1 MQAIDIADQLP
12 RPTKERW
19 QPLRAGL
26 TDLFFYDQE
35 EFWFRDGRLLLRGNN
50 GTGKSKV
57 LALCL
62 PFLFD
67 GQITPARVE
76 PDGDPG
82 KRMEWNLLLGG
93 RYPER
98 LGYTWLEFGR
108 LTEDGSCEYFTIGC
122 GLKAVAGRGTPTTW
136 FFTTPQ
142 RIGVDFYLV
151 GDGGFAL
158 NRERLVEALG
168 EHAVF
173 ESAGRYRRAVDEKL
187 FNLGEERY
195 RALVDLLIQLRQPQ
209 LSKRPNEKALS
220 AALTEALPP
229 FDRTVLADVAEAF
242 RNLEDER
249 QELAGLV
256 EAGRAVDEFRRHYR
270 GYARILA
277 RRKGRDVRQGQ
288 SRHEKTSGELSAAR
302 EGLEETE
309 GQRRNL
315 EIGNEEL
322 TTALDA
328 AQTEE
333 RTLRDSPE
341 MRSAEALHQA
351 ETLTAEKGQMAGDS
365 RNAARQA
372 AEAVEKTV
380 LRLAELET
388 EIAAG
393 RGEVNETAAELEL
406 LAAAIGSRSGHDA
419 IVAPLALPD
428 GVPGEEDAAATLA
441 EARRLAHD
449 LCRRRQEGIEH
460 LNVLNREL
468 GQVRE
473 QLAEAQR
480 QLQAIAAE
488 GERLRDD
495 RAAAEE
501 GVRKS
506 GDLLAAEFSRYLSSL
521 RELRLEAGEAVGAE
535 LQEWAWT
542 LAGANPAALAV
553 ESAFLSS
560 AHRLA
565 DARQK
570 ALAAV
575 AEAGCA
581 LQETE
586 AEIRRLEEGETTRPP
601 LWPARDA
608 AGRLDRPGA
617 ALWQLIDFSPDLS
630 PVACAGIEAALE
642 ASGLLDAWVTPEGRI
657 LGPEHLDAVLTALRP
672 VSFSLAAVL
681 HPAVDRTDP
690 RAAVVDPAII
700 SAILSGIGFEPS
712 DHPSWISADGQWRLG
727 PMQGR
732 WHKEKAEFIGAGA
745 REETRRRRLEE
756 LARRASELREE
767 LAAAEG
773 RRDIIGGR
781 WELLEQE
788 HRSLP
793 ADSNL
798 REAHQRLIFITE
810 QLANQQDRLARGEGE
825 KDRRRE
831 EVREAAAKR
840 NQAADDLQLP
850 PEEEGLRLLAADLQD
865 YRSRLEGFWPSLRSH
880 RRSLAQGHAARRE
893 LVLTREREAEAAQR
907 ARSSEEAARD
917 AGVRLETLRSTV
929 GETVA
934 ELERRLTE
942 NAQRRE
948 TLRNNQKRTQAELL
962 EISARHGD
970 LCRQVQTLEAEL
982 ERLEG
987 ERRLAVSHFQAFAE
1001 AGLLAAAVPDL
1012 EIPPRDKEW
1021 AVDPTLRLA
1030 RRVEQL
1036 LEDVADD
1043 EAAWN
1048 RFQRGIQEHLT
1059 KLQSALSRYGHE
1071 AAGELTD
1078 QGFVVS
1084 IVFQGRRLAPDALAE
1099 GLTRELEERQRLLN
1113 ERERELLENHLISE
1127 VASHLHTLI
1136 RDAMEQLERMNAEL
1150 ESRPTSTG
1158 MKLRFQWKPL
1168 PDGDTPDAPVGLA
1181 EARKRLLRQ
1190 VVDAW
1195 SPQDREAVGRFLQE
1209 HINRIRVA
1217 DEGGTLLAHLER
1229 ALDYRRWHRFTVER
1243 WQDGQWR
1250 SASGP
1255 ASGGERVLAVTIP
1268 LFAAAS
1274 AHYGSACATAPRLV
1288 LLDEAFAGVDD
1299 DSRAKCMGLLT
1310 QFDLDFIMTSERE
1323 WGCYPE
1329 VPGLSILQLTRR
1341 EGIDAV
1347 YLSRW
1352 QWDGRCRERAA
1363 STLPPMQ
1370 APVAEQGEAEEEGT
1384 GSLF

>member
-1 MQAIDIADQLP
+1 MQNIDITDQLP

-98 LGYTWLEFGR
+98 LGYTWIEFGR
-108 LTEDGSCEYFTIGC
+108 ETEDGGCEYFTLGC

-136 FFTTPQ
+136 FFTTPR

-151 GDGGFAL
+151 GEGGFAL
-158 NRERLVEALG
+158 NRERLTEVLG
-168 EHAVF
+168 DHAVF

-229 FDRTVLADVAEAF
+229 FDRTVLSDVAEAF

-249 QELAGLV
+249 QELTGLV
-256 EAGRAVDEFRRHYR
+256 EAGRAVDDFRRHYR

-277 RRKGRDVRQGQ
+277 RRRARDVRQGQ
-288 SRHEKTSGELSAAR
+288 SRFEKTSGELNEAR
-302 EGLEETE
+302 ERLEETE
-309 GQRRNL
+309 QGRKVLDAR
-315 EIGNEEL
+315 IEEL
-322 TTALDA
+322 TADLDA
-328 AQTEE
+328 AHAEE

-341 MRSAEALHQA
+341 MRSADALHQA
-351 ETLTAEKGQMAGDS
+351 ETLAAEKKEMTEDA
-365 RNAARQA
+365 RHAARRAEEA
-372 AEAVEKTV
+372 AENAVI
-380 LRLAELET
+380 RLDEVDG

-393 RGEVNETAAELEL
+393 RIEVNEAAAELERHS
-406 LAAAIGSRSGHDA
+406 AAIGARSGHDA

-428 GVPGEEDAAATLA
+428 GGPGEEDAAATLA

-460 LNVLNREL
+460 LDALNHELRQAREL
-468 GQVRE
+468 
-473 QLAEAQR
+473 LAEAQR
-480 QLQAIAAE
+480 HLQTTAAE

-495 RAAAEE
+495 LAVAEE

-506 GDLLAAEFSRYLSSL
+506 GDALAGEFSRFVSSL
-521 RELRLEAGEAVGAE
+521 RELRLEDGEAVRAE
-535 LQEWAWT
+535 LLGWT
-542 LAGANPAALAV
+542 RTLSGSNPAVLAV
-553 ESAFLSS
+553 ESAFGSS

-565 DARQK
+565 GARQR
-570 ALAAV
+570 ALAAEE
-575 AEAGCA
+575 EAGCA

-586 AEIRRLEEGETTRPP
+586 TEIRRLEKGETMRPP

-617 ALWQLIDFSPDLS
+617 ALWQVIDFSTDLA
-630 PVACAGIEAALE
+630 PAGCAGIEAALE
-642 ASGLLDAWVTPEGRI
+642 ASGLLDAWVTPEGRV
-657 LGPEHLDAVLTALRP
+657 LGPDHLDAALTTLTP
-672 VSFSLAAVL
+672 VSPSLAAVL
-681 HPAVDRTDP
+681 RPAVDHTDP

-700 SAILSGIGFEPS
+700 SAILSGIGLEPS

-727 PMQGR
+727 PVQGR
-732 WHKEKAEFIGAGA
+732 WRKEKAEFIGGGA
-745 REETRRRRLEE
+745 REEARRRRLEA
-756 LARRASELREE
+756 LALRASDLREE
-767 LAAAEG
+767 LAKAELQ
-773 RRDIIGGR
+773 RDEIEKR
-781 WELLEQE
+781 WKTLEQE

-793 ADSNL
+793 ADTGL
-798 REAHQRLIFITE
+798 REAHQRLVFITE
-810 QLANQQDRLARGEGE
+810 QLADQQDRLARAEGE
-825 KDRRRE
+825 KDHRRE
-831 EVREAAAKR
+831 EVRETAAKR
-840 NQAADDLQLP
+840 HEAADDLQLP
-850 PEEEGLRLLAADLQD
+850 PEEEALRKVAAALQD

-880 RRSLAQGHAARRE
+880 WRSLAQGHAARRE
-893 LVLTREREAEAAQR
+893 LVLTREREEEAAQR
-907 ARSSEEAARD
+907 ARSSEEAARA

-942 NAQRRE
+942 NAERIKA
-948 TLRNNQKRTQAELL
+948 LRQKQARTQEELL
-962 EISARHGD
+962 ETSGRHGD
-970 LCRQVQTLEAEL
+970 LRRQVRTLEAEL
-982 ERLEG
+982 ERLDG
-987 ERRLAVSHFQAFAE
+987 ERRVAVRYFQAFAE
-1001 AGLLAAAVPDL
+1001 AGLLAAAVPEL
-1012 EIPPRDKEW
+1012 EISGREGEW
-1021 AVDPTLRLA
+1021 AIDPGLRLA
-1030 RRVEQL
+1030 RRAEQL
-1036 LEDVADD
+1036 LEDVEDD

-1048 RFQRGIQEHLT
+1048 RFQRGIQEQLT

-1078 QGFVVS
+1078 HGFVVS
-1084 IVFQGRRLAPDALAE
+1084 IVFQGRRLSPDALAA
-1099 GLTRELEERQRLLN
+1099 GLAGESEERRRLLN

-1168 PDGDTPDAPVGLA
+1168 PDGDSPDAPVGLA

-1195 SPQDREAVGRFLQE
+1195 SPEDREAVGRFLQE
-1209 HINRIRVA
+1209 HIDRIRVA

-1250 SASGP
+1250 PASGP

-1274 AHYGSACATAPRLV
+1274 AHYGSAAANAPRLV

-1347 YLSRW
+1347 HLSRW
-1352 QWDGRCRERAA
+1352 HWDGRCRERAA
-1363 STLPPMQ
+1363 SALPPMQ
-1370 APVAEQGEAEEEGT
+1370 APGVEKDMEEEGM

>member
-1 MQAIDIADQLP
+1 MRNIDIAVQLP
-12 RPTKERW
+12 RPAKGRW

-35 EFWFRDGRLLLRGNN
+35 EFWFCDGRLLLRGNN

-108 LTEDGSCEYFTIGC
+108 LTEEGGCEYFTIGC
-122 GLKAVAGRGTPTTW
+122 GLKAVAGRGTPSTW
-136 FFTTPQ
+136 FFTTAL
-142 RIGVDFYLV
+142 RIGVDFFLV
-151 GDGGFAL
+151 GEGGFAL

-168 EHAVF
+168 DHAVF

-187 FNLGEERY
+187 FKLGEDRY

-220 AALTEALPP
+220 EALTEALPP

-249 QELAGLV
+249 QELAGLS

-270 GYARILA
+270 GYACILA
-277 RRKGRDVRQGQ
+277 RRKAREVRQGQ
-288 SRHEKTSGELSAAR
+288 SRYEKAGSELNEAR
-302 EGLEETE
+302 EALAETE
-309 GQRRNL
+309 EKRRKL
-315 EIGNEEL
+315 DKGGEEL
-322 TTALDA
+322 AVALESSH
-328 AQTEE
+328 TEE

-341 MRSAEALHQA
+341 MRSADALHQA
-351 ETLTAEKGQMAGDS
+351 EALAAEK
-365 RNAARQA
+365 RNIAEDAEGAAQRALEAAEQAAARL
-372 AEAVEKTV
+372 E
-380 LRLAELET
+380 ELEG

-393 RGEVNETAAELEL
+393 RLEVTETAAELEL
-406 LAAAIGSRSGHDA
+406 FAAGFGARAGHDLL
-419 IVAPLALPD
+419 VAPLALPD
-428 GVPGEEDAAATLA
+428 GPPGEEDAAAPLV
-441 EARRLAHD
+441 EARRLAQD
-449 LCRRRQEGIEH
+449 LCSRRQAAIEH
-460 LNVLNREL
+460 LEALNRDL
-468 GQVRE
+468 RQAR
-473 QLAEAQR
+473 QRLDEAQR
-480 QLQAIAAE
+480 QLQTTVAE
-488 GERLRDD
+488 GDRLRDEL
-495 RAAAEE
+495 AAAEE
-501 GVRKS
+501 GVRKT
-506 GDLLAAEFSRYLSSL
+506 GDLLAAEFSRYLTTL
-521 RELRLEAGEAVGAE
+521 RELHLKDGEAVGAE
-535 LQEWAWT
+535 LQDWT
-542 LAGANPAALAV
+542 RTLSGSNPVALAV
-553 ESAFLSS
+553 ESAFRSS

-565 DARQK
+565 GARQK
-570 ALAAV
+570 ALAV
-575 AEAGCA
+575 VEETERV

-617 ALWQLIDFSPDLS
+617 ALWQLIDFSPGLS
-630 PVACAGIEAALE
+630 PEEYAGIEAALE
-642 ASGLLDAWVTPEGRI
+642 ASGLLDAWVTPEGRV
-657 LGPEHLDAVLTALRP
+657 LGPEHLDVVLTALRP
-672 VSFSLAAVL
+672 VSPSLAEVL
-681 HPAVDRTDP
+681 HPAVDPVDP
-690 RAAVVDPAII
+690 RAAVIDPGII
-700 SAILSGIGFEPS
+700 AAILSSIGFESS
-712 DHPSWISADGQWRLG
+712 DQPSWISADGQWRLG

-732 WHKEKAEFIGAGA
+732 WRKEKAEFIGAGVRQEA
-745 REETRRRRLEE
+745 RRRRLEE
-756 LARRASELREE
+756 LGCRASDLRDELAEARR
-767 LAAAEG
+767 
-773 RRDIIGGR
+773 RRDEIEQR
-781 WELLEQE
+781 WERLEQE
-788 HRSLP
+788 HRSMP
-793 ADSNL
+793 ADTDL
-798 REAHQRLIFITE
+798 REAHQRLVFIAR
-810 QLANQQDRLARGEGE
+810 QLTGQQERLARAE
-825 KDRRRE
+825 KERDRRRA
-831 EVREAAAKR
+831 EVGDVAAKR
-840 NQAADDLQLP
+840 NEAADDLQLP
-850 PEEEGLRLLAADLQD
+850 GEEDALSRVAAVLQG

-893 LVLTREREAEAAQR
+893 LVLVREREEEAAQR
-907 ARSSEEAARD
+907 AHSTEEAAREV
-917 AGVRLETLRSTV
+917 GVRLATLRSTV
-929 GETVA
+929 GESVA
-934 ELERRLTE
+934 ELERRLAE
-942 NAQRRE
+942 NA
-948 TLRNNQKRTQAELL
+948 LRIKDLRQQQEGAQKELL
-962 EISARHGD
+962 AISTRQGE
-970 LCRQVQTLEAEL
+970 LSSQVQRLEAEL
-982 ERLEG
+982 ERIDG
-987 ERRLAVSHFQAFAE
+987 DRRVAVRHFQAFAE
-1001 AGLLAAAVPDL
+1001 TGLLAAAVADL

-1021 AVDPTLRLA
+1021 AVDPALRLA
-1030 RRVEQL
+1030 RRVEHL
-1036 LEDVADD
+1036 LEEVDD
-1043 EAAWN
+1043 GEAAWN
-1048 RFQRGIQEHLT
+1048 RFQRGIQEQLT

-1078 QGFVVS
+1078 QGFVVT

-1099 GLTRELEERQRLLN
+1099 GLAGELEERQRLLN

-1150 ESRPTSTG
+1150 ETRPTSTG

-1168 PDGDTPDAPVGLA
+1168 PDGDSADAPVGLA

-1195 SPQDREAVGRFLQE
+1195 SPEDREAVGRFLQE

-1250 SASGP
+1250 PASGP

-1274 AHYGSACATAPRLV
+1274 AHYGSAADAAPRLV

-1347 YLSRW
+1347 HLSRW

-1363 STLPPMQ
+1363 SALPPMQ
-1370 APVAEQGEAEEEGT
+1370 APAAEEPGT

>member
-1 MQAIDIADQLP
+1 MQTTDAATHLP
-12 RPTKERW
+12 RPSRDRW

-108 LTEDGSCEYFTIGC
+108 LTEAGDCEYFTIGC
-122 GLKAVAGRGTPTTW
+122 GLKAVAGRGTPSTW
-136 FFTTPQ
+136 FFTTP
-142 RIGVDFYLV
+142 RRSGVDFYLV
-151 GDGGFAL
+151 GEGGFAL
-158 NRERLVEALG
+158 NRERLVEVLG
-168 EHAVF
+168 DHAVF

-187 FNLGEERY
+187 FNLGEDRY

-249 QELAGLV
+249 QELAGLI

-277 RRKGRDVRQGQ
+277 RRRAREVRQGQ
-288 SRHEKTSGELSAAR
+288 SRFEKTSSDLNEAR
-302 EGLEETE
+302 ERLEEAE
-309 GQRRNL
+309 EKRR
-315 EIGNEEL
+315 G
-322 TTALDA
+322 LDA
-328 AQTEE
+328 RIGEISEAIDAAHTEE

-341 MRSAEALHQA
+341 MRSADALHQA
-351 ETLTAEKGQMAGDS
+351 ETLATEKGEMAES
-365 RNAARQA
+365 ARRAARQA
-372 AEAVEKTV
+372 EEAAESAAARLEELEGEAEA
-380 LRLAELET
+380 
-388 EIAAG
+388 G
-393 RGEVNETAAELEL
+393 RQEVNEAAAELER
-406 LAAAIGSRSGHDA
+406 LATAIGSRPGHDA

-428 GVPGEEDAAATLA
+428 GVPGEEDAAAPLA
-441 EARRLAHD
+441 EARHVAHD

-460 LNVLNREL
+460 LGALHREL
-468 GQVRE
+468 YQARE
-473 QLAEAQR
+473 RLAEAQR
-480 QLQAIAAE
+480 QLQATAAE
-488 GERLRDD
+488 GERLGDD
-495 RAAAEE
+495 LATAEE
-501 GVRKS
+501 EVLKTGDALVR
-506 GDLLAAEFSRYLSSL
+506 EFSHFSASL
-521 RELRLEAGEAVGAE
+521 RELHLDDVETVNTGLLDWTR
-535 LQEWAWT
+535 T
-542 LAGANPAALAV
+542 LAGTNPAVLAV
-553 ESAFLSS
+553 ESAFRIS

-565 DARQK
+565 EARQK

-575 AEAGCA
+575 EETRSR
-581 LQETE
+581 LQESE
-586 AEIRRLEEGETTRPP
+586 AEIRRLEGGETTRPP
-601 LWPARDA
+601 LAPGRDA

-617 ALWQLIDFSPDLS
+617 PLWQLVDFAPDL
-630 PVACAGIEAALE
+630 PPARRAGIEAAME
-642 ASGLLDAWVTPEGRI
+642 ASGLLDAWVTPEGRL
-657 LGPEHLDAVLTALRP
+657 LGPEHLDAVLTTLTP
-672 VSFSLAAVL
+672 VSPSLAAVL
-681 HPAVDRTDP
+681 HPAVDHCDP
-690 RAAVVDPAII
+690 RAAALDSEII
-700 SAILSGIGFEPS
+700 FSILSGIGLEAG
-712 DHPSWISADGQWRLG
+712 DHPAWLSADGEWRLG

-732 WHKEKAEFIGAGA
+732 WRKEEAEYIGAGA
-745 REETRRRRLEE
+745 REEARRRRLEE
-756 LARRASELREE
+756 LGRLASELRAE
-767 LAAAEG
+767 LARAEL
-773 RRDIIGGR
+773 RRDEIGER
-781 WELLEQE
+781 WKMLEQE

-793 ADSNL
+793 SDTVL
-798 REAHQRLIFITE
+798 REAHQRLVFITG
-810 QLANQQDRLARGEGE
+810 QIGKQQERLARADEE
-825 KDRRRE
+825 RDRRRE
-831 EVREAAAKR
+831 TVQETTTRR
-840 NQAADDLQLP
+840 NEAADDLQLP
-850 PEEEGLRLLAADLQD
+850 PEEEALRQTATALQD
-865 YRSRLEGFWPSLRSH
+865 YRSRLEGFWPALRTH
-880 RRSLAQGHAARRE
+880 RRTLTQRHGARRE
-893 LVLTREREAEAAQR
+893 LVLMLERKEDAAQR
-907 ARSSEEAARD
+907 AQASEEAARD

-934 ELERRLTE
+934 ELERRLTA
-942 NAQRRE
+942 NAERMKI
-948 TLRNNQKRTQAELL
+948 LRNELTRTQEELL
-962 EISARHGD
+962 KTSGRHGD
-970 LCRQVQTLEAEL
+970 ISRQVQTLETEL
-982 ERLEG
+982 ARFDG
-987 ERRLAVSHFQAFAE
+987 ERRVAVRNFQAFAE
-1001 AGLLAAAVPDL
+1001 AGLLTAAVADL
-1012 EIPPRDKEW
+1012 QIPGREGEW
-1021 AVDPTLRLA
+1021 TIDPGLRLA

-1036 LEDVADD
+1036 LEDVEDD

-1048 RFQRGIQEHLT
+1048 RFQRGIQEQLT
-1059 KLQSALSRYGHE
+1059 KLQSALARHGHE

-1078 QGFVVS
+1078 HGFVVS
-1084 IVFQGRRLAPDALAE
+1084 IIFQGRRLSPDALAE
-1099 GLTRELEERQRLLN
+1099 GLGRESEERQRLLN

-1127 VASHLHTLI
+1127 VARHLHELI

-1168 PDGDTPDAPVGLA
+1168 PDGDSPDAPVGLGA
-1181 EARKRLLRQ
+1181 ARKRLLRQ

-1195 SPQDREAVGRFLQE
+1195 SPEDREAVGRFLQE
-1209 HINRIRVA
+1209 HINRIRAA

-1274 AHYGSACATAPRLV
+1274 AHYGSAAATAPRLV

-1310 QFDLDFIMTSERE
+1310 QFDLDFVMTSERE

-1347 YLSRW
+1347 HLSRW
-1352 QWDGRCRERAA
+1352 QWDGRRRERVAHA
-1363 STLPPMQ
+1363 LPPMQ
-1370 APVAEQGEAEEEGT
+1370 AATVEVREEAGAGT
-1384 GSLF
+1384 GNLF